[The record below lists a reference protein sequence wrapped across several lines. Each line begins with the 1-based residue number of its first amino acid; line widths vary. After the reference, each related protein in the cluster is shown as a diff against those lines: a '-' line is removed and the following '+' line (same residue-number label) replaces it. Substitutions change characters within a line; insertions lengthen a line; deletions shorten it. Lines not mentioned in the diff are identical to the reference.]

1 MVIYK
6 FLLKIKDT
14 QDQYDYAVNL
24 TSNQENNPEL
34 FFTPKEKEN
43 LRISLQE
50 KSLCA
55 ITEKHLNQI
64 LNTWIEDIKEGYRTS
79 NLTLDLPLLIESDIE
94 QLNEQGYQELPSLI
108 SPEISAIEP
117 SFGMLPPLEKIFN

>member
-6 FLLKIKDT
+6 FFLKIKGT
-14 QDQYDYAVNL
+14 PNKYNYDVNL

-34 FFTPKEKEN
+34 FFTPQEKEK

-55 ITEKHLNQI
+55 IKEKHLNQI
-64 LNTWIEDIKEGYRTS
+64 LNTWIEDIKEGYRS
-79 NLTLDLPLLIESDIE
+79 SSITLDLPLLIESDIE

-117 SFGMLPPLEKIFN
+117 SFGMLPPLEKIFS